1 MEEQLILKCSKDVQK
16 DVKVQFNITI
26 LRSRILPI
34 LRLVAA
40 GNYSARVAVVLG
52 LGRFHV
58 HSYLKR
64 LEGAGLVRRQG
75 PKYPVF
81 YDVTGRCSNFLDGI
95 ERSLTP
101 GPVVRLNHAAFK
113 YPILAG
119 PSQGV
124 YWRRVELTNRS
135 RLLGREGGLTVR
147 KNPEILCLRHYF

>member
-1 MEEQLILKCSKDVQK
+1 M
-16 DVKVQFNITI
+16 
-26 LRSRILPI
+26 
-34 LRLVAA
+34 
-40 GNYSARVAVVLG
+40 VLG

-101 GPVVRLNHAAFK
+101 GPVVRLKHAAFK